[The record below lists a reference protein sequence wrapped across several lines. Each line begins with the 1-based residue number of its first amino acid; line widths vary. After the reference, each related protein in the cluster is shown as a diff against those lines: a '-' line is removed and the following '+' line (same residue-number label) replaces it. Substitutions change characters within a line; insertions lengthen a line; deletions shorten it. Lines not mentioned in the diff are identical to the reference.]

1 MIFIILIEFYIL
13 KLNIIIIIIFM
24 LNYRY
29 TDIRKT
35 SNSDSFNIDS
45 FRPSTKGRLLRGIA

>member
-1 MIFIILIEFYIL
+1 
-13 KLNIIIIIIFM
+13 M